1 MMQTLTG
8 AAASLR
14 HTAEALGEASGRI
27 ATLDPGARVFG
38 AAGAGRLGDLGQDLY
53 LLGQRAL
60 DARARE
66 ASAQAARIH
75 EVADLVARASGGYGD
90 IDESARRSQ
99 PEVL

>member
-1 MMQTLTG
+1 MNESLTG
-8 AAASLR
+8 AVTSLR
-14 HTAEALGEASGRI
+14 RTAEVLGEASGRI
-27 ATLDPGARVFG
+27 ATLDPGPRAF
-38 AAGAGRLGDLGQDLY
+38 AATGAGRLGDLGQDLY

-75 EVADLVARASGGYGD
+75 EIADLVARASGGYGD

-99 PEVL
+99 SEVS